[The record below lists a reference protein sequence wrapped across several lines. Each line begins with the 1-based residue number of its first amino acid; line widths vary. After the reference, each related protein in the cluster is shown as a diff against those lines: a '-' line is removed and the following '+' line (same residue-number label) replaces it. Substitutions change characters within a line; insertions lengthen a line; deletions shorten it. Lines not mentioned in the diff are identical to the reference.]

1 MTEAEFASW
10 AMKILL
16 SGLIIFLGFIVWN
29 LGKESKAGK
38 FGMFILFLVL
48 GLGIAGFLF
57 KNLLVELLM

>member
-16 SGLIIFLGFIVWN
+16 TGLIIFLGFIVWN

-38 FGMFILFLVL
+38 FRHRHALLGF
-48 GLGIAGFLF
+48 GLGCVWIRI
-57 KNLLVELLM
+57 

>member
-29 LGKESKAGK
+29 LGKELLIS
-38 FGMFILFLVL
+38 FLVL
-48 GLGIAGFLF
+48 P
-57 KNLLVELLM
+57 K